1 MSASEP
7 SFLHLHRQ
15 CKRTR
20 AKLARYAKKLE
31 CNAARL
37 RALESAVADKMRA
50 ESLPVAALQSAID
63 ADKRAEVLR
72 RAAID
77 PASRDAWVLVSP
89 TPEQPYQ
96 NCCTDLSYRDKKPM
110 LEYYCCIFDS
120 SRAMRR
126 CGGCN
131 ELYHNHPDE
140 FFLTYTAAAKERYLR
155 WKSTKP
161 YMAGVTLPATD

>member
-7 SFLHLHRQ
+7 SFLHIHRE

-50 ESLPVAALQSAID
+50 ESLPVAALQPAID

-77 PASRDAWVLVSP
+77 PASPDAWVLVSP
-89 TPEQPYQ
+89 TAEQPYQ
-96 NCCTDLSYRDKKPM
+96 NCCSDLSYLDETPM
-110 LEYYCCIFDS
+110 LEYYCCVFDS
-120 SRAMRR
+120 SRAVRR
-126 CGGCN
+126 CGSCH
-131 ELYHNHPDE
+131 ELYLNHPDD
-140 FFLTYTAAAKERYLR
+140 FFLDYAAAAKHSYLR
-155 WKSTKP
+155 WKSAKP
-161 YMAGVTLPATD
+161 YMADDILAID